1 MKTVKNLIITLLIFT
16 IFAGSLA
23 GTGGAKQTI
32 LIQSTEAMISSSAL
46 DSAAEVITMRL
57 DDLGVGKYEIS
68 VFPGEKQIKLI
79 FSENVD
85 LKLIEK
91 LITHNGVIEFW
102 ETYDRD
108 ELPDV
113 LGENNRLMSLLPVT
127 DEQETGGAA
136 GCISGK
142 EITAVSNYLLTIE
155 PGKRISF
162 AWQDDH
168 DSQVACLY
176 VLKAF
181 EGGGP
186 VITGSGVESAV
197 YDNDAIRIS
206 LTEDASARFAD
217 ATSRNLDKVIAIL
230 LDGDVIS
237 SPRVRSEIL
246 NGELEITGNFTKDE
260 AGYVAAL
267 LNNGVLPS
275 GFFVVE

>member
-1 MKTVKNLIITLLIFT
+1 MKTVKYLIITLLIFT
-16 IFAGSLA
+16 IFAGSIA
-23 GTGGAKQTI
+23 GTGGTRQTV

-46 DSAAEVITMRL
+46 ESASKIITLRL
-57 DDLGVGKYEIS
+57 DDLGVGKYKIS
-68 VFPGEKQIKLI
+68 VLPGEKQIKMV
-79 FSENVD
+79 FSEDVD
-85 LKLIEK
+85 LNLIEK

-102 ETYDRD
+102 ETYDRV
-108 ELPDV
+108 ELPGV
-113 LGENNRLMSLLPVT
+113 LGENNRLLSLLPVT

-136 GCISGK
+136 GCIPGK
-142 EITAVSNYLLTIE
+142 EITAVSNYLKAIE

-162 AWQDDH
+162 AWQYDH
-168 DSQVACLY
+168 ASQVACLY

-181 EGGGP
+181 DGGGP
-186 VITGSGVESAV
+186 VITGSDVESAV
-197 YDNDAIRIS
+197 FDSDAIRIS

-217 ATSRNLDKVIAIL
+217 ATRRNLDKVIAIL
-230 LDGDVIS
+230 LDGEVIS

-246 NGELEITGNFTKDE
+246 NGELEITGKFTKDE